1 MTLIFSSSQAMVT
14 IDGHAQS
21 QGRRLVGSW
30 ETMRTNGL
38 TDMTDSITFPT
49 NIVSKSSIYVICVL
63 L

>member
-1 MTLIFSSSQAMVT
+1 MVT